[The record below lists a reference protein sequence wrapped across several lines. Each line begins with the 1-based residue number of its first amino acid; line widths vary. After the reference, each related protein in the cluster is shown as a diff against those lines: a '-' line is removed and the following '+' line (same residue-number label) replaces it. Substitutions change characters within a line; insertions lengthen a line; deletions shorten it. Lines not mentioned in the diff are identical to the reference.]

1 MWDFYGV
8 KQGDYRGVLSSMD
21 RMLKDIAA
29 KDPGNAHF
37 RKLQEARSTY
47 YNFSTG
53 RRPDTQMALSFAE
66 EFQGRY
72 NQWSVDYSR
81 REAARVQKEL
91 EAARKKQ
98 EAEQAAALE
107 RQRQEMARLQ
117 TYQSNVGHG
126 DLTGP
131 GTPPTVI
138 SGGSQNVDA
147 SRLDIGRSSTARRR
161 RGRGISAQLG
171 L

>member
-1 MWDFYGV
+1 
-8 KQGDYRGVLSSMD
+8 
-21 RMLKDIAA
+21 
-29 KDPGNAHF
+29 
-37 RKLQEARSTY
+37 
-47 YNFSTG
+47 
-53 RRPDTQMALSFAE
+53 MALSYFGTSISKGYTSKVRRRMDQMISQARADGMEANYLSQLQKYRDHFVKHDGSMWIDRVDGTLNTEAFA
-66 EFQGRY
+66 QIHST
-72 NQWSVDYSR
+72 WYSPSMVKAR
-81 REAARVQKEL
+81 QEKAAAEK
-91 EAARKKQ
+91 AA
-98 EAEQAAALE
+98 AEKAAALE
-107 RQRQEMARLQ
+107 RQRQELARLQ